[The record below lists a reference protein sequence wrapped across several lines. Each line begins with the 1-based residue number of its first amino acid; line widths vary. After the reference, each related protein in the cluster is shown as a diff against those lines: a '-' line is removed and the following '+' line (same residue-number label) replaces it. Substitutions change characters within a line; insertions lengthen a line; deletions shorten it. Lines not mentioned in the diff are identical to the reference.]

1 MPEVK
6 NDHDFKMLLDSCY
19 FHSSREYPSDT
30 VKNRARMAL
39 TVLWQVSEIEFSC
52 LKFSQTDIRRIIVEE
67 MMPEDLDR
75 AIDYAEKMRW
85 EIKFSE
91 FVLLV
96 FICVLF
102 SDTITQA
109 EFEMTFNKN
118 VAKKISNESE
128 VK

>member
-6 NDHDFKMLLDSCY
+6 NDYDFKMLLDSCY
-19 FHSSREYPSDT
+19 FHPSREYPSDA

-52 LKFSQTDIRRIIVEE
+52 LKFNQTNIRRMIVEE

-85 EIKFSE
+85 KIKFSE

-109 EFEMTFNKN
+109 EFEMTFSKS